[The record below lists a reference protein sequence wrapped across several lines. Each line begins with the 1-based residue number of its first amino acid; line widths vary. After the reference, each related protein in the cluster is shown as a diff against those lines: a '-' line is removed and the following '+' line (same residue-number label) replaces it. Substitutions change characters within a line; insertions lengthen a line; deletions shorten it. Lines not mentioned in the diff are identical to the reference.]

1 MILVT
6 GATGF
11 IGRSLVRELSAAG
24 HPLRT
29 LIRPS
34 RRSPRLPRGVPV
46 EVAVASLADQRGL
59 RAALNDVDVI
69 FHLASAESQGSRANL
84 LETDMNGTRNLVEA
98 AADAG
103 VQRFIYVSHLG
114 AARASAYPV
123 FKAKGVAEEHI
134 RHSSIPYT
142 ILRSSIVYGPEDHFT
157 TGLARLLRM
166 SPGIFFVPGGGRTVL
181 QPFWVE
187 DLVACLL
194 WSLETPETVNQVYE
208 LGGSEYFTLR
218 QILEIIMP
226 IVHGRRYLVE
236 LPNILLRYLTV
247 FFESFV
253 PGYPASS
260 FWIDYASI
268 SRTCA
273 ADSTLRAFGLMP
285 ARFTYRL
292 DYLAYKPWW
301 QRLSRAFSSRHEDAL
316 ERLHERFPH
325 LPG

>member
-24 HPLRT
+24 YPLRT
-29 LIRPS
+29 SSALRAAV
-34 RRSPRLPRGVPV
+34 RGCPG
-46 EVAVASLADQRGL
+46 AFRWRWPWPAWRINAAC

-84 LETDMNGTRNLVEA
+84 LATDMNGTRNLVEA

-103 VQRFIYVSHLG
+103 VQRFIYVSHIG

-134 RHSSIPYT
+134 RHSSIPFT

-166 SPGIFFVPGGGRTVL
+166 SPGIFFVPGGGRSVL

-194 WSLETPETVNQVYE
+194 WSLDSPETVNQVYE

-218 QILEIIMP
+218 QILEILMP
-226 IVHGRRYLVE
+226 IVHARRYLFE
-236 LPNILLRYLTV
+236 LPTVMLRYLAV
-247 FFESFV
+247 FFESII
-253 PGYPASS
+253 PNYPASS

-273 ADSTLRAFGLMP
+273 ADSSLPRLRPHAGPLHLPPGLSGLP
-285 ARFTYRL
+285 ALVAASVACRL
-292 DYLAYKPWW
+292 DTP
-301 QRLSRAFSSRHEDAL
+301 
-316 ERLHERFPH
+316 
-325 LPG
+325 